1 MTTRGQRPDS
11 QRYMT
16 NVTQNQ
22 NAHTY
27 YTTSIAQKGKEISYF
42 LSFGDLGEMGEW

>member
-1 MTTRGQRPDS
+1 
-11 QRYMT
+11 MT
-16 NVTQNQ
+16 NVTRNQ

-27 YTTSIAQKGKEISYF
+27 YKTFIAQKGKEITSF